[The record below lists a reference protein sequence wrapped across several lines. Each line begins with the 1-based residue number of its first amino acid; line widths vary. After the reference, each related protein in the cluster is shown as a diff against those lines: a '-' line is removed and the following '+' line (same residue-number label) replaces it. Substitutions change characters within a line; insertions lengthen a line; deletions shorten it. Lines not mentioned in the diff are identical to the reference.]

1 MRWKYQLRGL
11 GLGLVLATLI
21 MGIGQNGNENVVAKP
36 TVPMETQMESSEE
49 ATMESTMED
58 SSSLEEVSEEVSVA
72 EEISSVEEASES
84 QVKEPVS
91 EEVVSEEIPSSEEPE
106 YSVVV
111 IEIRSGEGSGT
122 VSRRLEEAGLVEDAE
137 AYDKYLCQ
145 NGYDKKIR
153 VGLHEINADATDEEI
168 AKAITSRK

>member
-21 MGIGQNGNENVVAKP
+21 MGIGQNKNENVVAKP
-36 TVPMETQMESSEE
+36 TATVES
-49 ATMESTMED
+49 ESTMED
-58 SSSLEEVSEEVSVA
+58 SSSLEEVIEEVSVA

-84 QVKEPVS
+84 QVEEPVS
-91 EEVVSEEIPSSEEPE
+91 EEAVSSEEGVSEETKEPEEPE

-122 VSRRLEEAGLVEDAE
+122 VSRRLEEAGLVEDAA

>member
-21 MGIGQNGNENVVAKP
+21 MGIGQNKNEDVVTKP
-36 TVPMETQMESSEE
+36 TATVESEN
-49 ATMESTMED
+49 TIED
-58 SSSLEEVSEEVSVA
+58 YSSSEEVSEET
-72 EEISSVEEASES
+72 
-84 QVKEPVS
+84 VS
-91 EEVVSEEIPSSEEPE
+91 EEMVSSEETVSEGIASEEVISSEETVEEEMVSEKETSEEAADPE

-122 VSRRLEEAGLVEDAE
+122 VSKRLQEAGLIEDAV
-137 AYDKYLCQ
+137 AYDKYLCR

-153 VGLHEINADATDEEI
+153 VGLHVVNTGATEEEI
-168 AKAITSRK
+168 AKAITSK